1 MIIIFEEEEREY
13 KMTVGFILIKAT
25 SNYEHKVYDKLSKLS
40 EIVKLHPASG
50 EYHFIAQIETD
61 SYDKLKSIDVEK
73 IKSIEGVLRTKI
85 ITEPKF

>member
-1 MIIIFEEEEREY
+1 MIE
-13 KMTVGFILIKAT
+13 GFILIKAK
-25 SNYEHKVYDKLSKLS
+25 SNYEHKVYDKLSKIS

-61 SYDKLKSIDVEK
+61 SYDKLKCIDVDR
-73 IKSIEGVLRTKI
+73 IKSIDGVLRTKI